1 MKVVLLMALTVDGKI
16 ARGPEDF
23 PDWTGS
29 EDKRLFKNTTL
40 KAGVLIMGSKTYDTI
55 GKPLPG
61 RKNIVLSRDKSRVS
75 SHEDLVFTSK
85 NPREVLSELRREGY
99 ETVVLAGGSQINTL
113 FARDDLID
121 EIHVTYV
128 PRVFGKGLS
137 LFAEPVSVLLELIDF
152 NHLGSGQIFARYRVI
167 RHALA

>member
-23 PDWTGS
+23 PDWTGT
-29 EDKRLFKNTTL
+29 EDKRMFKDSTL

-61 RKNIVLSRDKSRVS
+61 RKNIVLSRNQTRVS
-75 SHEDLVFTSK
+75 QHDNLVFTSK
-85 NPREVLSELRREGY
+85 RPRDILAELQQEGY
-99 ETVVLAGGSQINTL
+99 KTVVLAGGSQINTL

-128 PRVFGKGLS
+128 PRIFGEGLS
-137 LFAEPVSVLLELIDF
+137 LFSEPVSLMLELIDF
-152 NHLGSGQIFARYRVI
+152 KHLGSGQIFARYRII
-167 RHALA
+167 REALA